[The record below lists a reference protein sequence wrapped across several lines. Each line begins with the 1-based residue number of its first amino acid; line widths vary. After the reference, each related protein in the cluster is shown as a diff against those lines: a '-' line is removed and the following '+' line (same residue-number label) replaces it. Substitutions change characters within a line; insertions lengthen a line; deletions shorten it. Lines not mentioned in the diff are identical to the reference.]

1 MASQKQ
7 PSTLTHKI
15 LSVVGIVLCVILIP
29 IFVVNVTLLIKGFT
43 NKKEVPS
50 IGGIA
55 PMIVLTDSMKGE
67 AKDCFDGGDLI
78 FVKSIDAKDVKKGD
92 VITFFDP
99 ASSQNSVLSH
109 RVVEVLEEDGKLYFK
124 TKGDNNNTEDK
135 TAPSEE
141 DLIGKYTGFRIANAG
156 HVAMFMQ
163 TTGGLIVCVLVP
175 IILLVG
181 YDAVR
186 RAIYNKK
193 HKQDKDELLAELEEL
208 RKLKAGGAE
217 ASETPAE
224 ETAKAEE

>member
-15 LSVVGIVLCVILIP
+15 LSIVGIILCVILIP

-43 NKKEVPS
+43 NKEDVPS

-55 PMIVLTDSMKGE
+55 PMIVLTDSMVGTE
-67 AKDCFDGGDLI
+67 KDSFNGGDLI
-78 FVKSIDAKDVKKGD
+78 FVKEIEAKEVKKGD

-99 ASSQNSVLSH
+99 DGNGSSVLTH
-109 RVVEVLEEDGKLYFK
+109 RVVEVFKEDGKLAFR
-124 TKGDNNNTEDK
+124 TKGDNNNTEDRK
-135 TAPSEE
+135 PVPADS
-141 DLIGKYTGFRIANAG
+141 LIGIYTGIRIANAG

-193 HKQDKDELLAELEEL
+193 HKQDKDDLLAELEEL
-208 RKLKAGGAE
+208 RKLKEGAAQ
-217 ASETPAE
+217 ASETSAQ
-224 ETAKAEE
+224 ETAATEE